1 MPLDAPTC
9 AKFGH
14 VRRLIV
20 SCSLAVTV
28 ASIACDGG
36 IPQPDPAK
44 AEAEEAKV
52 DEEAL
57 ARRKAEREAKQRE
70 KEEAEE
76 RLIAEKQR
84 LCVAPDPMPKD
95 APSCQQV
102 AEAHDAYIR
111 RAGDPDTVAKWDEGG
126 GEEMT
131 AMTVVRCTQAGSSK
145 VAACQ
150 KNALDNAG
158 KELLPHVNDLLQT
171 CIDKY
176 GLAGGDP
183 GVVPPKPG

>member
-1 MPLDAPTC
+1 MCERPS
-9 AKFGH
+9 
-14 VRRLIV
+14 VYRLIV
-20 SCSLAVTV
+20 SCSLAVAV

-44 AEAEEAKV
+44 ADKKEPAV

-70 KEEAEE
+70 KEEAAEH
-76 RLIAEKQR
+76 LIAEKKR
-84 LCVAPDPMPKD
+84 LCVAPEPMPKD
-95 APSCQQV
+95 PPSCQEV
-102 AEAHDAYIR
+102 ADAHDAYVKR
-111 RAGDPDTVAKWDEGG
+111 VADEQTLAKWDPQ
-126 GEEMT
+126 MT
-131 AMTVVRCTQAGSSK
+131 GMTVVRCTQSGSAK

-171 CIDKY
+171 CLDKY
-176 GLAGGDP
+176 GKAGGDP
-183 GVVPPKPG
+183 GVVPAKPG